1 MADIWRVTDWRL
13 PAAIGPA
20 YHMLVGAIGSD
31 EFGATMRQCVE
42 TLTSGARRLYLFEAA
57 GRGDD
62 ALRYYHCE
70 PHIAEQLPAYALRYK
85 QLDPIGDLYGAAP
98 RVGDLAIQRVRPS
111 DIASAGF
118 RRRFF
123 DEPGIV
129 ERVSVVQ
136 RSKDGWS
143 GMNLS
148 RHASQGHFSESE
160 LDAIAGLARLALPML
175 PLTRA
180 RIASTN
186 TLTPLHLEDRFA
198 HRCPSLTPRER
209 QVCARAAFGMSVE
222 ATALELGIAKTSVLT
237 LRQRAY
243 RRLGAAS
250 SRELLWLVAN

>member
-1 MADIWRVTDWRL
+1 MAEIWRVTDWRL

-20 YHMLVGAIGSD
+20 YDSLIGAIGSD
-31 EFGATMRQCVE
+31 EFGATMRHCVE
-42 TLTSGARRLYLFEAA
+42 TLTSGARRLYLFEAS

-62 ALRYYHCE
+62 ALHYYHCE

-85 QLDPIGDLYGAAP
+85 QLDPIGDLYAAAP
-98 RVGDLAIQRVRPS
+98 RVGDLAVQRVRPS

-123 DEPGIV
+123 DGPGIV
-129 ERVSVVQ
+129 ERVSLIQ
-136 RSKDGWS
+136 RSKTGWT
-143 GMNLS
+143 GMNVS
-148 RHASQGHFSESE
+148 RHASNGHFNERE

-175 PLTRA
+175 PLARA
-180 RIASTN
+180 RIGSAKE
-186 TLTPLHLEDRFA
+186 LTPQHLEDRFA
-198 HRCPSLTPRER
+198 IRYPSLTRRER

-222 ATALELGIAKTSVLT
+222 ATALELGIARTSVLT

-250 SRELLWLVAN
+250 SRELLWLVAS

>member
-13 PAAIGPA
+13 PAVIGPV
-20 YHMLVGAIGSD
+20 YDSLIGAIGSD
-31 EFGATMRQCVE
+31 EFGATIRHCVE

-62 ALRYYHCE
+62 ALHYHHCE

-85 QLDPIGDLYGAAP
+85 PLDPIGDLYSAAP

-123 DEPGIV
+123 DGPGIV
-129 ERVSVVQ
+129 ERVSLIQ
-136 RSKDGWS
+136 RSKTGWC
-143 GMNLS
+143 GMNVS
-148 RHASQGHFSESE
+148 RHASKGQFSEKE

-175 PLTRA
+175 PFAWTSGASAKQLT
-180 RIASTN
+180 SQ
-186 TLTPLHLEDRFA
+186 HLEDRFA
-198 HRCPSLTPRER
+198 LRYPSLTGRER

-243 RRLGAAS
+243 RRLGAAN